1 MTATQ
6 SEKSNTVQPQDA
18 FAADELQ
25 QLLSRIRASGV
36 LGRSRT
42 YSVLLDYL
50 VDCSVLGKSPKEIEI
65 AMEALGKNPDFDVTR
80 DSSVRVYVHQLRKK
94 LDKYYQTHE
103 PDAEYRL
110 VIPKGQYAV
119 AAIAERPAVQ
129 QRVAMVKGR
138 NRHIG
143 TGLVLLAVLVLL
155 AANLL
160 VTLLPAGNQGN
171 QPASLIGASTLWGSV
186 IDDDLPIML
195 VLGDYYIFGELN
207 AQGNIG
213 RMVRDFSINSQDD
226 LEERHFSDWE
236 ATHNY
241 QDLDLS
247 YIPEGSA
254 YALARIIPL
263 LSASGKRFHVAM
275 MSDLST
281 VDIRENHIVYIGY
294 ISALDKLSDIV
305 FAGSSLQIGRSY
317 DELLNTMTDSY
328 YTSDAGLP
336 EEGQQFRDYG
346 FFTTFPASSENQI
359 LIIGG
364 MRDAGLMYT
373 AQALSEQSS
382 LRELER
388 LIKQRDADGNIS
400 LEALYEVYGV
410 DRMHFN
416 GQLVYSDRPEPASK
430 WRPDHT
436 GNRY

>member
-1 MTATQ
+1 
-6 SEKSNTVQPQDA
+6 
-18 FAADELQ
+18 
-25 QLLSRIRASGV
+25 
-36 LGRSRT
+36 
-42 YSVLLDYL
+42 
-50 VDCSVLGKSPKEIEI
+50 
-65 AMEALGKNPDFDVTR
+65 
-80 DSSVRVYVHQLRKK
+80 
-94 LDKYYQTHE
+94 
-103 PDAEYRL
+103 
-110 VIPKGQYAV
+110 
-119 AAIAERPAVQ
+119 
-129 QRVAMVKGR
+129 
-138 NRHIG
+138 
-143 TGLVLLAVLVLL
+143 
-155 AANLL
+155 
-160 VTLLPAGNQGN
+160 
-171 QPASLIGASTLWGSV
+171 
-186 IDDDLPIML
+186 

-236 ATHNY
+236 ATHKY

-294 ISALDKLSDIV
+294 ISALDKLSDMV

-359 LIIGG
+359 LVIGG

-388 LIKQRDADGNIS
+388 LVQQRDADGIIS

-430 WRPDHT
+430 WRQDHT